1 MTESP
6 AIASDEA
13 AAHARSEW
21 CQEVLNTA
29 PDRFAAGRQI
39 ARRLGA
45 IVEGDRVEFGFWT
58 PELQDWRIAD
68 GDVFLEIL
76 RPRGEIDL
84 TASQADV
91 TLNAGQRESLINLL
105 DQRQAIIDRLIE
117 THLARASLHGL
128 ALIPW

>member
-91 TLNAGQRESLINLL
+91 TFDRTLLPVCRTEGFTFAAATGSVDVVTDVGPVKRSL
-105 DQRQAIIDRLIE
+105 RF
-117 THLARASLHGL
+117 S
-128 ALIPW
+128 